1 MRKEIRAF
9 YEVVEKRLD
18 QRWLRPLLLFIH
30 FIVALWEN
38 AKRDKLPMRTAMLTY
53 WTSVAVVPM
62 LLLAFALTGAAGMA
76 ASPVR
81 ELIYDTLLAG
91 SIEEVRDVLDNLLT
105 STSLS
110 ALGAVGILTLLAI
123 GAQLFFQAERAYND
137 ILYTKPTDGLFQRFF
152 TFYAALTMGPL
163 LITAGFVLTNQL
175 MEKVHLNNLSM
186 LSNTFNY
193 LLPSLLTA
201 VVFCCAIRF
210 LPSGRLSWRAVL
222 WGGLSSALIFE
233 AAKRGFWAY
242 TDLLGT
248 RDSMIR
254 LYGSLGLLPVFLVWV
269 NLLWTIVLLGV
280 EVAYIRE
287 NWSQLVEHHERWV
300 LDQHIDTRH
309 ADLFFML
316 SVLAVVGRRFLNGEG
331 ATRIEQIAA
340 QLGASGREVGWTL
353 QVLCTAE
360 LLVCTDD
367 QRYLPAVPLESTQ
380 TRDAVVAWRT
390 ITSPQTNVRHPGQA
404 LEEQCMAA
412 LDEMLSRP
420 LSETLLSEPL
430 APSLASR

>member
-18 QRWLRPLLLFIH
+18 QRWLRPLLLLIH
-30 FIVALWEN
+30 FTVALWEN
-38 AKRDKLPMRTAMLTY
+38 AKRDQLPMRTAMLTY

-62 LLLAFALTGAAGMA
+62 LLLAFTLTGAAGMA
-76 ASPVR
+76 ATPVR
-81 ELIYDTLLAG
+81 ELLYDTLLAG
-91 SIEEVRDVLDNLLT
+91 SIEEVREVLDNLLT

-137 ILYTKPTDGLFQRFF
+137 ILYTRPTDSLLNRFF

-163 LITAGFVLTNQL
+163 LLTAGFVLTDQL
-175 MEKVHLNNLSM
+175 MNQVHFNSLSF
-186 LSNTFNY
+186 LSNTFSY

-201 VVFCCAIRF
+201 IVFSCAIRF
-210 LPSGRLSWRAVL
+210 LPSVRLSWRAVL
-222 WGGLSSALIFE
+222 WGGLSSALMFE

-248 RDSMIR
+248 TDSMLR

-280 EVAYIRE
+280 EIAYIRE
-287 NWSQLVEHHERWV
+287 NWSQLVDHHERWV
-300 LDQHIDTRH
+300 LDQHINTRQ

-316 SVLAVVGRRFLNGEG
+316 SVLAVVGRSFLAGDG
-331 ATRIEQIAA
+331 ATSVEQITT
-340 QLGASGREVGWTL
+340 QLGSSGREVRYTL
-353 QVLCTAE
+353 QILCTAE

-380 TRDAVVAWRT
+380 TRQAVQAWRD
-390 ITSPQTNVRHPGQA
+390 ITSPQTNHHHPGQA

-412 LDEMLSRP
+412 LDDMLSRP
-420 LSETLLSEPL
+420 LAETLLSEQL
-430 APSLASR
+430 SPSLASR